1 MIYLMFFPF
10 VWLLRRAIVKK
21 AESMLW
27 GIDFKGLIKKIFK
40 FQEVSGDL
48 CVCVIIIFQEKFLF
62 GA

>member
-1 MIYLMFFPF
+1 M
-10 VWLLRRAIVKK
+10 KK

-27 GIDFKGLIKKIFK
+27 GIDFKGLIKKKSLHFRK
-40 FQEVSGDL
+40 FLEI

>member
-1 MIYLMFFPF
+1 M
-10 VWLLRRAIVKK
+10 KK

-48 CVCVIIIFQEKFLF
+48 CVCDYNFSGEVPLWCLTHFQLILGRF
-62 GA
+62 